1 MIFRFIPVVIASLCM
16 VLISSGC
23 STMADAKAGKGT
35 GTSQTFAAPSD
46 RVWQVLPAAV
56 KTAGLEYVAGNKD
69 EGYALAQRGLTVLSS
84 GENVA
89 IFIDKPTSES
99 TTVEVVTKKTLATDI
114 FAPDW
119 ARPILDNIAGMLK

>member
-1 MIFRFIPVVIASLCM
+1 MIFRFIPVVIASVCM
-16 VLISSGC
+16 VLVSTGC
-23 STMADAKAGKGT
+23 STMADAKAAKGR
-35 GTSQTFAAPSD
+35 GTSQTFAVASD

-56 KTAGLEYVAGNKD
+56 KSAGLDYVAGNKD

>member
-1 MIFRFIPVVIASLCM
+1 MIFRFIPVVIASVCM
-16 VLISSGC
+16 ILFTTGC

-35 GTSQTFAAPSD
+35 GTSQTFAAASD

-56 KTAGLEYVAGNKD
+56 KSAGLDYVAGNKD
-69 EGYALAQRGLTVLSS
+69 DGYALAQRGLSLFSY

-89 IFIDKPTSES
+89 IFIDKPTPES
-99 TTVEVVTKKTLATDI
+99 TKVEVVSKKAMATNV

-119 ARPILDNIAGMLK
+119 ARPILDKIAEMLK

>member
-69 EGYALAQRGLTVLSS
+69 EGYALAQRGLSAFS
-84 GENVA
+84 YGENVA
-89 IFIDKPTSES
+89 IFIDKPTSDS
-99 TTVEVVTKKTLATDI
+99 TKVEVVSKKAMATNV

-119 ARPILDNIAGMLK
+119 AKPILDKIAEMLK

>member
-1 MIFRFIPVVIASLCM
+1 MIFRFIPVVIASVCM
-16 VLISSGC
+16 VLFSTGC

-35 GTSQTFAAPSD
+35 GTSQTFAAASD

-56 KTAGLEYVAGNKD
+56 KSAGLDYVAGNKD
-69 EGYALAQRGLTVLSS
+69 DGYALAQRGLSLFSY

-89 IFIDKPTSES
+89 IFIDKPTPES
-99 TTVEVVTKKTLATDI
+99 TKVEVVSKKAMATNV

-119 ARPILDNIAGMLK
+119 ARPILDKIAEMLK